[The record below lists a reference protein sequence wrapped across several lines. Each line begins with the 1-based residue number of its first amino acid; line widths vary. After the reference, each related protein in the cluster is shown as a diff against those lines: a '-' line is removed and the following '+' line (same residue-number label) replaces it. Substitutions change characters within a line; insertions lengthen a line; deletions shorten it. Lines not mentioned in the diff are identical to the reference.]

1 MIHKN
6 VNVYEHG
13 ICAREHGQGH
23 AQGIK
28 KNITPAEQST
38 DIFIRYIIY
47 IYTLHVRSKYSAN
60 KSEWLFVAK
69 SQVAAAKN
77 CSMRKQQ
84 TNTNEKKREITEAR
98 KRKSTHWGK
107 KRQVHC

>member
-13 ICAREHGQGH
+13 ICAREHGHGH

-28 KNITPAEQST
+28 KKYNTGRTKHRHFYPLHH
-38 DIFIRYIIY
+38 
-47 IYTLHVRSKYSAN
+47 IYTLQVRSKYSAN

-84 TNTNEKKREITEAR
+84 TNTNEKKRINR
-98 KRKSTHWGK
+98 ST
-107 KRQVHC
+107 

>member
-1 MIHKN
+1 MR
-6 VNVYEHG
+6 
-13 ICAREHGQGH
+13 ARARTGTRSRY
-23 AQGIK
+23 K
-28 KNITPAEQST
+28 KKYNTGRTKHRHFYPLHH
-38 DIFIRYIIY
+38 